1 MESNCTS
8 LFRYSIL
15 SPNAIPQ
22 GFTDGKQVTEKVLL
36 ALQLDPAE
44 YRLGTTKV
52 FFKVGVL
59 GMLEDMRDERLSKI
73 ISMFQAHI
81 RGYLI
86 RKAYKK
92 LQDQRSL
99 YLIIKKTVP
108 CLSEYLLF
116 SVSLIS
122 GQIIP
127 IFFSRIYKCMDGKV
141 FLLLY
146 LQTLRDI
153 FNPVKYVIEEKLN
166 FIT

>member
-1 MESNCTS
+1 MTS
-8 LFRYSIL
+8 
-15 SPNAIPQ
+15 
-22 GFTDGKQVTEKVLL
+22 
-36 ALQLDPAE
+36 LDPAE

-99 YLIIKKTVP
+99 SIIYRCMLLIYI
-108 CLSEYLLF
+108 
-116 SVSLIS
+116 
-122 GQIIP
+122 
-127 IFFSRIYKCMDGKV
+127 
-141 FLLLY
+141 
-146 LQTLRDI
+146 
-153 FNPVKYVIEEKLN
+153 
-166 FIT
+166 